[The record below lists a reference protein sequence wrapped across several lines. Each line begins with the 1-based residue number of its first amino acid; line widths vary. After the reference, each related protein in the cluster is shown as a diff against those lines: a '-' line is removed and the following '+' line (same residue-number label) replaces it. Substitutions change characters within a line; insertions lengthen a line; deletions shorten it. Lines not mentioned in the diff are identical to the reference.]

1 MSSCKIFL
9 SRVCA
14 AVFFGITTVSAI
26 FVVIAFVH
34 FNRAY
39 KSTLGTLDRFTMSPI
54 VEYEV
59 HPTTAPLPSGLSH
72 YPTRNWPGSSDG
84 PCVCPSGARWDGK
97 SKTSDWGICSTN
109 QTRAG
114 CRTGNGLSGMDLS
127 IWRESFFGMR
137 RAGPGAVYRNDN
149 GSWVERP
156 RQHNGTVCPDGWR
169 VCGGF
174 YNDTCMPYS
183 WEGVDVPCPVQSALI
198 TASPPIEPGLGQ
210 TVTTLPGAPSLALV
224 ISRGVRGVQV
234 LVDAVTSFGKPC
246 IGDPGGQGWYSG
258 STGGSTRHEGCTLS
272 GSRDHRWS
280 TTDRVPEPDW
290 MVPAALRHPD
300 CFLNPSLE
308 WMRPM
313 TCRLTDTICHATEG
327 KTYCERRIG
336 YAESSPG
343 DDWGRYVIGD
353 TIWSPD
359 CKTSPVDLV
368 ESKDELKG
376 AWRGLL
382 ALMILNIIGSIIT
395 AALSVIV
402 AFSKNPTPDM
412 QIQKGLVVLLVKV
425 VLISVTAGVVYVD
438 VKHAHD
444 TFSPELDTSCT
455 DDITSENL
463 RKVVSEVD
471 KAWTT
476 GVSVLVMHAIVGG
489 FAAIQLLVY
498 IIKPYC
504 QARSSHKDKPKQERP
519 PSEV

>member
-258 STGGSTRHEGCTLS
+258 STGGSTRHEGNHACGQEECDPCKGVNSDENNEGSTSLEAKKTGLSPIPHQLFPCTLY
-272 GSRDHRWS
+272 D
-280 TTDRVPEPDW
+280 
-290 MVPAALRHPD
+290 M
-300 CFLNPSLE
+300 LE
-308 WMRPM
+308 Q
-313 TCRLTDTICHATEG
+313 AQ
-327 KTYCERRIG
+327 
-336 YAESSPG
+336 
-343 DDWGRYVIGD
+343 
-353 TIWSPD
+353 
-359 CKTSPVDLV
+359 
-368 ESKDELKG
+368 EL
-376 AWRGLL
+376 
-382 ALMILNIIGSIIT
+382 
-395 AALSVIV
+395 
-402 AFSKNPTPDM
+402 
-412 QIQKGLVVLLVKV
+412 
-425 VLISVTAGVVYVD
+425 
-438 VKHAHD
+438 
-444 TFSPELDTSCT
+444 
-455 DDITSENL
+455 
-463 RKVVSEVD
+463 
-471 KAWTT
+471 
-476 GVSVLVMHAIVGG
+476 G
-489 FAAIQLLVY
+489 FASIVSWKTHGRSFAVY
-498 IIKPYC
+498 NRTLFES
-504 QARSSHKDKPKQERP
+504 QVMPK
-519 PSEV
+519 